1 MELVQ
6 GRIVTDDVGSMAA
19 FYGRLVGVA
28 VTLNDYYVEVPTPGA
43 SIGFSRCRYTE
54 EQTPG
59 VTCTSSLGAR
69 RGEVILDFA
78 VDDLDAE
85 YERIGALGVE
95 WVLTPTRQPWG
106 KRSMSFRDPEG
117 HLINVFSRTYEPG
130 PSTSRCRD

>member
-6 GRIVTDDVGSMAA
+6 GRIVTDDVERMAA

-28 VTLNDYYVEVPTPGA
+28 VTLNEYYVEVPTGAA

-59 VTCTSSLGAR
+59 VSCTSSLGVR

-78 VDDLDAE
+78 VDDLNAS
-85 YERIGALGVE
+85 YERIGALGVD
-95 WVLTPTRQPWG
+95 WVLPPTRQLWG
-106 KRSMSFRDPEG
+106 ARSMSFRDPEG
-117 HLINVFSRTYEPG
+117 HLINVFSRQEQ
-130 PSTSRCRD
+130 